1 MKKLISSIVR
11 SGASSGDNFSF
22 ETVDCE
28 FAICKL
34 LPNPLYSSRNSDSL
48 DSLLKELCL
57 KGELQEGVISIE
69 QYNEQSKALQESDS
83 RERKKFRQYDG
94 EFLRF
99 NFEIKSGSG
108 FSSVLLAIGGGD
120 LMEILKEIA
129 TKMPSEE
136 MRDLFSECGG
146 IVGQRLEAI
155 EQEKAEEKSKR
166 IQKQNETAKL
176 NNIFEAWKKCTN
188 PDEKVKLEFEG
199 FKLGGA
205 YWNSSLR

>member
-34 LPNPLYSSRNSDSL
+34 LPNPLYSSRNSDSF
-48 DSLLKELCL
+48 DSRIKELS
-57 KGELQEGVISIE
+57 EGVISI
-69 QYNEQSKALQESDS
+69 EQSKALQESDS